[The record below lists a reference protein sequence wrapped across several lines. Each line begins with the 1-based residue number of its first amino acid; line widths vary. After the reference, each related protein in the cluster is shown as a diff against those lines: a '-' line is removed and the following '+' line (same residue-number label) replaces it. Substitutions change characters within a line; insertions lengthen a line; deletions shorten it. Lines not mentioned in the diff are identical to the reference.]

1 MDWRC
6 IAIACCFACGG
17 KPQQQTAA
25 SESTVDPSTDQG
37 PASCEQGRCL
47 ADISGAILQQRAKT
61 RACYDA
67 GRKRQP
73 TIEGR
78 LIINFKIG
86 PDGEVSETSQGM
98 QDDQITEPGV
108 VECVSEV
115 IKNIKFAKSP
125 AGKSTRAYHL
135 FEFTR

>member
-6 IAIACCFACGG
+6 IAIAYCLACGS
-17 KPQQQTAA
+17 KPQQQTAPD
-25 SESTVDPSTDQG
+25 STADPDQG
-37 PASCEQGRCL
+37 PASCEEGRCL
-47 ADISGAILQQRAKT
+47 ADISGAILEQRAKT

-67 GRKRQP
+67 GRTRQP